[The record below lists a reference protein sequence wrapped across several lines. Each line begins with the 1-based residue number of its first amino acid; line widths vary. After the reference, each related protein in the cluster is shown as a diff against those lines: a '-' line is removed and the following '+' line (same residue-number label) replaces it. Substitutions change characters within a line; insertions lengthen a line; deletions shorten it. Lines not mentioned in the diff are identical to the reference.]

1 MDITYRICGIL
12 LVERMA
18 ISTTFGSLPFS
29 GLRSAPIPYPR
40 MIKLLRVRTLCLKL
54 VGGPFMC
61 ASLSPYLLCWPVT
74 I

>member
-1 MDITYRICGIL
+1 MDITCRIYGIL

-18 ISTTFGSLPFS
+18 ISTAFGSLPFS
-29 GLRSAPIPYPR
+29 RLRSTPVPYLR